1 MSPMSAGTA
10 SFRHIILGLLV
21 RQPMSGYDIKRYL
34 MSLNWLIGN
43 PSSSSLYPTLR
54 TLLRDGCATVEVH
67 PHESRPPR
75 KIYSITEAG
84 RQELKVWNDRPVK
97 PDAPLRAF
105 VMRLVLADTHP
116 HATLVSH
123 LRQRR
128 AQVASKQA
136 TLEQIISAREQAC
149 PEQNLAPDYGLA
161 MASAEISWLD
171 RTLDQLALLA
181 QQRSQMEIMEGD
193 SARSLLFER

>member
-1 MSPMSAGTA
+1 MSAGAA

-34 MSLNWLIGN
+34 KSLNWLIGN
-43 PSSSSLYPTLR
+43 PSSGSLYPVLR

-84 RQELKVWNDRPVK
+84 RQELKEWIDRPVK
-97 PDAPLRAF
+97 PDAPLRVF
-105 VMRLVLADTHP
+105 LMRLVLADTHP
-116 HATLVSH
+116 HAALVSH

-128 AQVASKQA
+128 AQVTTKQA
-136 TLEQIISAREQAC
+136 VLKQIISARDKASL
-149 PEQNLAPDYGLA
+149 EQNLAPDYGLA
-161 MASAEISWLD
+161 LASAEISWLD
-171 RTLDQLALLA
+171 KALDQLALLA
-181 QQRSQMEIMEGD
+181 QQRSPMEVAEGD
-193 SARSLLFER
+193 SAKSPI